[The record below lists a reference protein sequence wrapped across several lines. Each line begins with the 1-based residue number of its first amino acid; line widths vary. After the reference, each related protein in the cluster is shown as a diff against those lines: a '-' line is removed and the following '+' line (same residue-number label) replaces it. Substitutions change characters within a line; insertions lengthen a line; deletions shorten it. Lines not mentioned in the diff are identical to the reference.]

1 MAASVSTDS
10 GDPPSDQRGDRIS
23 VVIPALNEEANIRQV
38 LDALPGNV
46 FEVVLVDGGSTDA
59 TVEVARAARPDVHV
73 VQQTRRG
80 KGNALA
86 CGFEACTGDIIVML
100 DADGST
106 DAAEIP
112 RFIEALKHGA
122 QVAKGSRFTGGGG
135 SSDITLIRKV
145 GNRCLCALVN
155 ALYGTGYSDLC
166 YGFNAFWRGS
176 FRQLRIDCDGFEVET
191 LINIRT
197 AKAHLNVVEVPS
209 FEHHRIHGESK
220 LHPARDGWRVLKT
233 ILRERFSSAPV
244 DRTKAIPPC

>member
-59 TVEVARAARPDVHV
+59 TVE
-73 VQQTRRG
+73 
-80 KGNALA
+80 
-86 CGFEACTGDIIVML
+86 ACTGDIIVML

-122 QVAKGSRFTGGGG
+122 QVAKGSRFTSGGG